1 MIDFTGGR
9 KKAKDTKIT
18 AKKKRA
24 LERAASSEDEARA
37 ESTAKTPKSTKKQK
51 VNQEKETRKGQKV
64 RSFSSLT
71 YTSFACKF
79 IFNIRFN

>member
-1 MIDFTGGR
+1 MHFLTNNGSIPIAGGR
-9 KKAKDTKIT
+9 KKAKDTKVT

-64 RSFSSLT
+64 WSFSSFI
-71 YTSFACKF
+71 TSH
-79 IFNIRFN
+79 

>member
-1 MIDFTGGR
+1 MIAGGR
-9 KKAKDTKIT
+9 KKAKDTKVT

-24 LERAASSEDEARA
+24 LERAASSEDEVRA

-71 YTSFACKF
+71 LLHHLAVN
-79 IFNIRFN
+79 FNLFQFN